1 MFCCCIFAAIKRK
14 EKIKKIT
21 INGYYRNGD
30 YELVCT
36 GAGADPD
43 ALCSLTYDYS
53 RIEEVLDLLHM
64 MKESLQQSLDAERF
78 QKEIETK
85 KAKVNSI
92 LLRQGHPGLS
102 DEALNEMLLPRCR
115 ML

>member
-1 MFCCCIFAAIKRK
+1 MNG
-14 EKIKKIT
+14 KIT

-36 GAGADPD
+36 GDGADPD

-102 DEALNEMLLPRCR
+102 DEALNEIINVCFCPAAECFDRSEQASMN
-115 ML
+115 

>member
-1 MFCCCIFAAIKRK
+1 MNG
-14 EKIKKIT
+14 KIT
-21 INGYYRNGD
+21 INGYYRNED
-30 YELVCT
+30 YELICT

-102 DEALNEMLLPRCR
+102 DEALNEIINVCFCPAAECFDRSEQASMN
-115 ML
+115 

>member
-1 MFCCCIFAAIKRK
+1 MNG
-14 EKIKKIT
+14 KIT

-36 GAGADPD
+36 GAGVDPD
-43 ALCSLTYDYS
+43 ALCSFTYCYS

-64 MKESLQQSLDAERF
+64 MKESLRQSLEAKQL
-78 QKEIETK
+78 QKEIELK

-92 LLRQGHPGLS
+92 LLRQGHTGLP
-102 DEALNEMLLPRCR
+102 DETVNEIINVCFCPATEWLGRNEQTSMN
-115 ML
+115 